1 MGGRDIS
8 PIFAV
13 PMLLTIVISEAD
25 LGRAVA
31 KFDGATDEWLQVELR
46 GGRGG
51 KVEELEL

>member
-1 MGGRDIS
+1 
-8 PIFAV
+8 
-13 PMLLTIVISEAD
+13 MLLTIVISEAD